1 MFGEVAQ
8 MQFLQEMGRRGGWGD
23 STDRLALS
31 HVPHSLLS
39 AEAGPGSELAPAW
52 PGGGARARLTDKMQT
67 DGSLAGVCEGPGV
80 CYLEV
85 ASPHVRP
92 APWPV
97 GASVLIPNPR
107 LIKFPAEKL
116 PACVC
121 HWCQQGC
128 LVRELEPER
137 RVRSLPTHPP
147 AETHREG
154 CPGAQAWGD
163 RLHPPS
169 CPVTTAAVPCWA
181 WSYSLTGSRR
191 LTVNVRSQ
199 GREGAT
205 ARGGRG
211 RLLQAL
217 LQGL

>member
-107 LIKFPAEKL
+107 LIKI
-116 PACVC
+116 
-121 HWCQQGC
+121 
-128 LVRELEPER
+128 
-137 RVRSLPTHPP
+137 
-147 AETHREG
+147 
-154 CPGAQAWGD
+154 
-163 RLHPPS
+163 
-169 CPVTTAAVPCWA
+169 PC
-181 WSYSLTGSRR
+181 
-191 LTVNVRSQ
+191 
-199 GREGAT
+199 
-205 ARGGRG
+205 
-211 RLLQAL
+211 
-217 LQGL
+217 